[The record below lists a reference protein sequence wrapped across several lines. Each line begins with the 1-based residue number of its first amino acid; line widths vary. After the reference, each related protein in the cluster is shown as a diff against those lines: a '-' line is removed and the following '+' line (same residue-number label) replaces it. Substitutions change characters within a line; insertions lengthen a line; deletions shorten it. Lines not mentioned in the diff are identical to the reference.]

1 MTERVRQWTVA
12 AATVTFVAAAVLGW
26 SAYLHARSTPRYQQT
41 AAGAAADPLHRDG
54 MPLRLA
60 SLIVTPSLVTAREAS
75 RAPSGALWVIAV
87 VEYEPVTEAG
97 SCPLDLLA
105 TDGRRWSRVDRTA
118 YRGDRTLEP
127 FCSAAPGTGAARAE
141 LIYLIPADAADALAG
156 LVSPVTG
163 YRGTEP
169 YRVLTPPG

>member
-60 SLIVTPSLVTAREAS
+60 SLTVTPSLVTDREAS
-75 RAPSGALWVIAV
+75 PAPSGALWVLAV
-87 VEYEPVTEAG
+87 VEYEPVDGG
-97 SCPLDLLA
+97 SCLLDLLA
-105 TDGRRWSRVDRTA
+105 VDGRRWSRVDLTA

-141 LIYLIPADAADALAG
+141 LVYLIPADAAGSLAG
-156 LVSPVTG
+156 LVSTVTG